1 MSYYLILRNHT
12 DHPNQWLEDA
22 NKVRRLLTE
31 EFSLQCDE
39 WEGNL
44 HFSWVGDE
52 DDEESYVELSYEFN
66 ADTGRHEIWSDNPTS
81 SSAHIMY
88 QIEQQLSDGT
98 TLDAE

>member
-12 DHPNQWLEDA
+12 DHPDRWLEDA
-22 NKVRRLLTE
+22 DKVRRLLTE
-31 EFSLQCDE
+31 EFSLRCDE

-44 HFSWVGDE
+44 SFFGVSDE

-66 ADTGRHEIWSDNPTS
+66 ADTGCHEIWSDNPTS
-81 SSAHIMY
+81 ASAHIMY
-88 QIEQQLSDGT
+88 QIEQQLSDDT

>member
-22 NKVRRLLTE
+22 DKVRRLLTE
-31 EFSLQCDE
+31 EFFLQCEDCRE
-39 WEGNL
+39 NL
-44 HFSWVGDE
+44 CFYGVGDE

-81 SSAHIMY
+81 ASAHIMY

>member
-22 NKVRRLLTE
+22 DKVRRLLTE
-31 EFSLQCDE
+31 EFFLQCEDCR
-39 WEGNL
+39 GNL
-44 HFSWVGDE
+44 C
-52 DDEESYVELSYEFN
+52 EESYVELSYEFN